1 MKTRKSF
8 MKDNRGAALVTI
20 MIAVAFISIL
30 ASTML
35 YMSYSNYQMKIVNYQ
50 SKVNF
55 YGTEKDMTQV
65 STSIRNEVE
74 TGGDNTLQSLK
85 DVVGYVEAGGVAR
98 YNPAYLSK
106 LAYPD
111 NVDLSTVTGIQNGYV
126 SVGDCDATFS
136 TNVPAGVSNFIIEG
150 TENDQTVTLK
160 GIVIEHV
167 TTEDGYVHKITT
179 DLVYKIKKT
188 NAIDD
193 PGGIGEFSMLMDC
206 PVSGEPSSGDAT
218 RATMYGN
225 VFVGPGTY
233 QYSADGT
240 INPAG
245 ANALVL
251 SGEAYYTQKGDYMV
265 VFGNIVLS
273 GTSVLNVVSGR
284 LTVFGDI
291 IIQDN
296 AAFLCTG
303 ELFFPSGNKPGTT
316 EPYGIKATNAHNVIP
331 NSLLDEST
339 SSIQYLSDANYADMI
354 NALALNDS
362 DYTNDGILN
371 QILVPENKE
380 WLSGLQ
386 ETKSTGM
393 IDYYGVNYGYRF
405 HVADTMNTGDARN
418 RLVFNAAN
426 LSMPDGAN
434 INATIISF
442 KPVKIMNGKNML
454 LSQLGSDTFNML
466 IAESTDESPFY
477 SDSTH
482 KIKIKSNTSSGL
494 KEEEHVVGSFF
505 EADANQT
512 VNNVL
517 NYASAGSGGE
527 ANIDTAV
534 GYANWSKE

>member
-30 ASTML
+30 ASAML

-85 DVVGYVEAGGVAR
+85 DIVGYQETAGVAR
-98 YNPAYLSK
+98 YNPAYLSE
-106 LAYPD
+106 LVYPD
-111 NVDLSTVTGIQNGYV
+111 NVDLTAVSGIQNMSV
-126 SVGDCDATFS
+126 VVGDCNATFS
-136 TNVPAGVSNFIIEG
+136 SNVPAGVSNFIVEG

-188 NAIDD
+188 KGDD
-193 PGGIGEFSMLMDC
+193 SPGGIGEFSMLMDC
-206 PVSGEPSSGDAT
+206 PVSGEPSGGDAT

-233 QYSADGT
+233 KYLADGT
-240 INPAG
+240 LNPAG
-245 ANALVL
+245 ADALVL
-251 SGEAYYTQKGDYMV
+251 SNEAYYTQKGDYMV
-265 VFGNIVLS
+265 VFGNVVLS

-291 IIQDN
+291 IINDS
-296 AAFLCTG
+296 AALLCTG
-303 ELFFPSGNKPGTT
+303 EIYFPSGNKPGTT
-316 EPYGIKATNAHNVIP
+316 EPYGIKAANAHNVIP
-331 NSLLDEST
+331 NTLLTDPNAIKYLEADDYT
-339 SSIQYLSDANYADMI
+339 SMLA
-354 NALALNDS
+354 ALKLDDTN
-362 DYTNDGILN
+362 YTNDGILK
-371 QILVPENKE
+371 QILVPENEE

-405 HVADTMNTGDARN
+405 HVAGVMNTGDANN
-418 RLVFNAAN
+418 RLVFNAAD

-442 KPVKIMNGKNML
+442 KPVKVMNGKNML
-454 LSQLGSDTFNML
+454 LSQLGSDTFDML
-466 IAESTDESPFY
+466 TAESTTESPFY

-482 KIKIKSNTSSGL
+482 KIKIKSNTASGL

-505 EADANQT
+505 QADANT
-512 VNNVL
+512 KVNNIL
-517 NYASAGSGGE
+517 NLASGGGGGDTT
-527 ANIDTAV
+527 IDTAV
-534 GYANWSKE
+534 GYSNWTKE